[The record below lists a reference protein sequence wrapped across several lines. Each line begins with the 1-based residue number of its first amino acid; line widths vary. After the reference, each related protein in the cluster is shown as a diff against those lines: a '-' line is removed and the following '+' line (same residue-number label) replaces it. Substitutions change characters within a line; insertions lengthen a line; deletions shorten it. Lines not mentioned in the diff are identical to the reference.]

1 MSLSKIIFDVTKF
14 YSDDLKE
21 IDSKL
26 IKLNYVNQLLMQFG
40 RKENLNVEIV
50 IFGSM
55 KLGNFLRN
63 SEVDVAFKYR
73 DIIPRNDVHKVSI
86 SK

>member
-50 IFGSM
+50 IFGSEM
-55 KLGNFLRN
+55 TYIK
-63 SEVDVAFKYR
+63 
-73 DIIPRNDVHKVSI
+73 
-86 SK
+86 